1 MNRFTIN
8 KELGRGGFGTAQLVT
23 RRNDGKQFVVKQ
35 IVVDGMSEEQKRG
48 SNNEVKILAS
58 LEDLHIVRYD
68 LNKRWSYLMRY

>member
-8 KELGRGGFGTAQLVT
+8 KKLGRGGFGTAQLVT

-58 LEDLHIVRYD
+58 LEDLHIVR
-68 LNKRWSYLMRY
+68 